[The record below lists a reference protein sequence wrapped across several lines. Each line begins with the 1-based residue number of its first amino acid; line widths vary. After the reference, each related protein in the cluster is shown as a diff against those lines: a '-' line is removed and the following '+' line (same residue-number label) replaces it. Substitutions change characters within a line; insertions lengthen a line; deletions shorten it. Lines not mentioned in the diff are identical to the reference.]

1 MTFMGLFPFA
11 LCKNALLISVNE
23 RIVCTLWQDMEML
36 RVQGLLGA
44 SGTSLTIVTR
54 ESGQY
59 EDEQYLS

>member
-1 MTFMGLFPFA
+1 
-11 LCKNALLISVNE
+11 
-23 RIVCTLWQDMEML
+23 MEML

>member
-1 MTFMGLFPFA
+1 
-11 LCKNALLISVNE
+11 
-23 RIVCTLWQDMEML
+23 ML

-44 SGTSLTIVTR
+44 NGTSLTIVTR